1 MQRRNTIMIWVVSIL
16 IIIFTSVSVS
26 PQLRIKIRQFIGDDT
41 ADYYFQ
47 SIKITNINGTSSE
60 FITHSIVNL
69 NDHFI
74 GYSKQLNKMVK
85 ISTENNLS
93 SYVNLQTQNCS
104 ACHQG
109 SQQLP

>member
-60 FITHSIVNL
+60 IITHSIVNL
-69 NDHFI
+69 IDHFI

-93 SYVNLQTQNCS
+93 SYVDLQTQNCS
-104 ACHQG
+104 SCHQG
-109 SQQLP
+109 TQ